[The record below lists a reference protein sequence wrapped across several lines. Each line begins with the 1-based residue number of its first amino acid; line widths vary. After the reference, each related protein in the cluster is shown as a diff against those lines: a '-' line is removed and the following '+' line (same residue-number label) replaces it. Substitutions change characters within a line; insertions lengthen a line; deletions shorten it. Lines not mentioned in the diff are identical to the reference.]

1 MAGRMKIATNRRTA
15 SKSVR
20 QSEAGSAS
28 EPRSALLAE
37 PRRAKILEWL
47 QEEGSA
53 RVRDLSS
60 AFGVSEVTV
69 RQDLERLGQDGFTPR
84 DHGGAYLNSMPQ
96 QVQTLSLQHLANM
109 DRKRKIGRVAASL
122 VQDHETLI

>member
-1 MAGRMKIATNRRTA
+1 MAGRTKLSANKRAAPKAARRTA
-15 SKSVR
+15 PGD
-20 QSEAGSAS
+20 AA

-53 RVRDLSS
+53 RVRDLST

-69 RQDLERLGQDGFTPR
+69 RQDLERLEQDGYITR
-84 DHGGAYLNSMPQ
+84 DHGGAYLKSVPL
-96 QVQTLSLQHLANM
+96 QVQSLSLQHLANM
-109 DRKRKIGRVAASL
+109 DQKRKIGRVAAGL
-122 VQDHETLI
+122 VQDHETI